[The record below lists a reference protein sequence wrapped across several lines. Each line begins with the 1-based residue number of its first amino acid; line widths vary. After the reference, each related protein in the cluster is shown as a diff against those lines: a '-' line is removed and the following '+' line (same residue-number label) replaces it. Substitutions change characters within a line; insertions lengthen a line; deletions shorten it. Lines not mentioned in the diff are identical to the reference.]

1 MNKITNIIAGSQNVS
16 LNAEQVDLI
25 LSGLEQKA
33 NFFLQEIRKP
43 DNSWEILKT
52 NSLELWKIANLAM
65 VLEGN
70 KNDK

>member
-1 MNKITNIIAGSQNVS
+1 MNKITNIIVGNQNVS